1 MKLYNREEFLKLPRG
16 TIYSD
21 PSNVDLLQGLYC
33 KMSDERDGYTNDW
46 VVQDL
51 LSESG
56 FPNDIVDVWDA
67 FQYVVNLRDTY
78 QEFRTDLD
86 CGGRDGMFEDTDKF
100 VVWDDEDVDKL
111 VYFLLNRHN
120 L

>member
-1 MKLYNREEFLKLPRG
+1 MRLYNREEFLKLPRG

-21 PSNVDLLQGLYC
+21 PSKYDLLVGLYC
-33 KMSDERDGYTNDW
+33 KVSGPEDGWANDW

-51 LSESG
+51 LGEPG
-56 FPNDIVDVWDA
+56 FPNDINTGPDNIDY
-67 FQYVVNLRDTY
+67 QINQRDTY

-86 CGGRDGMFEDTDKF
+86 CGGRDGLFDDTNTF